1 MDIKLSQ
8 LNNKKAW
15 PLRLVAVLC
24 ILLLSLGV
32 VASYPKFYEHSKS
45 WYKEYENRHTSDSLA
60 EEDWLLRM
68 LLAKNYT
75 LGSRDASIPEDIFS
89 GYNDFFFN
97 NYEIGYDLCYIA
109 VNTEDN
115 SVIESGGTHY
125 MLSPDN
131 IDSFTDYGQRLT
143 FSYDKDGKLSMQSF
157 EGFRSV
163 SGSYPVKL
171 LRNSRQE
178 LMELLFEYSY
188 FNEDGSSYTGEESWD
203 FSHFSEVV
211 QKNITLKNVDV
222 TYLIPEGRFT
232 PGYDDSYYKGPW
244 ALQQSGI
251 LLIFLAF
258 FVLIFLLGLFLPMK
272 PFRFPAELSFMGICT
287 AVAFVL
293 DSGFTYILYEILSGE
308 ATKAI
313 LEQLH
318 FSKASASLIDMFLY
332 GANVAL
338 WFCIGA
344 VTFLLSHSL
353 RLFFVLKPKE
363 WFFTATLTG
372 RFLSFIKR
380 LILHIGS
387 WLLGVIR
394 SVNFSD
400 DLDKKLLKLVG
411 IQFIIAGLLSLTW
424 FFGTFGLLVY
434 SVFLFFFLKKYALE
448 LKEKY
453 QVLLSAADEMAEGNL
468 NVTIKEDLG
477 IFSSLGTAI
486 SRIQKGFKKAVEE
499 ETKSQQMKTEL
510 ISNVSHDLKTP
521 LTAIITYVDLL
532 KNDNLTEEERRSY
545 IDTLDK
551 KSLRLKQLIEDLFEV
566 SKANSNNITLH
577 PVEIDLSSLVKQVA
591 LELED
596 AINASSIDFRYQLP
610 KDKVCLMLDSEK
622 TYRIIENLIINITKY
637 ALPHSRAY
645 IELYQGESDVTL
657 TMKNISAAE
666 LNFSTDEITDRFVR
680 GDKSR
685 STEGSGLG
693 LAIVKSF
700 TELQGGRLTITTD
713 GDLFKASVRFPVG

>member
-1 MDIKLSQ
+1 MDIKLNP
-8 LNNKKAW
+8 LNIKKAW
-15 PLRLVAVLC
+15 PLRLVAALC
-24 ILLLSLGV
+24 ILLLSLGI

-45 WYKEYENRHTSDSLA
+45 WYSEYESNHADDSFA
-60 EEDWLLRM
+60 EEDWLLRT

-75 LGSRDASIPEDIFS
+75 FGSRDNSTLDDLLS
-89 GYNDFFFN
+89 GYNEHFQ
-97 NYEIGYDLCYIA
+97 GYVSDYSLCYIA

-115 SVIESGGTHY
+115 SVIENVGTHY

-131 IDSFTDYGQRLT
+131 LDSISNYGQKLT
-143 FSYDKDGKLSMQSF
+143 FSYDKEGKLSMKSF
-157 EGFRSV
+157 EGFRFATD
-163 SGSYPVKL
+163 SYTVNL
-171 LRNSRQE
+171 FQNDQQI

-188 FNEDGSSYTGEESWD
+188 CNENGPYFTGEESWGYSSFCD
-203 FSHFSEVV
+203 IVKENVSL
-211 QKNITLKNVDV
+211 KNIDI
-222 TYLIPEGRFT
+222 TYLIPEGYFY
-232 PGYDDSYYKGPW
+232 PISDDSYAKGAW
-244 ALQQSGI
+244 ALEQSGI
-251 LLIFLAF
+251 YLIFATF
-258 FVLIFLLGLFLPMK
+258 FILVFLLGLFLPMK
-272 PFRFPAELSFMGICT
+272 PFRFPMEVSFTGFC
-287 AVAFVL
+287 VAFGLAL
-293 DSGFTYILYEILSGE
+293 DSGLTYTLYEILSGE
-308 ATKAI
+308 AKLAI

-318 FSKASASLIDMFLY
+318 LSASSAYLIDGILY
-332 GANVAL
+332 GSNVAA
-338 WFCIGA
+338 WFCMGA
-344 VTFLLSHSL
+344 VTFLLGHSL

-380 LILHIGS
+380 LLLRIGS
-387 WLLGVIR
+387 WFLKLIR
-394 SVNFSD
+394 SVDFSS
-400 DLDKKLLKLVG
+400 DLDKKLLKLVS
-411 IQFIIAGLLSLTW
+411 IQFLIIGLLSLTW
-424 FFGTFGLLVY
+424 FFGTFGLFIY

-453 QVLLSAADEMAEGNL
+453 QVLLFAADEMAEGNL

-477 IFSSLGTAI
+477 IFSSLGTAF
-486 SRIQKGFKKAVEE
+486 SRIQKGFKKAVDE

-532 KNDNLTEEERRSY
+532 KNEALTEEERRSY

-577 PVEIDLSSLVKQVA
+577 PVEIDLAALVKQVA

-596 AINASSIDFRYQLP
+596 SINASGIDFRYLLP
-610 KDKVCLMLDSEK
+610 EDKINLMLDSEK
-622 TYRIIENLIINITKY
+622 TYRIIENLMVNITKY

-645 IELYQGESDVTL
+645 IELCKEEAAVTL

-666 LNFSTDEITDRFVR
+666 LNFSAEEITDRFVR

-700 TELQGGRLTITTD
+700 TELQGGKLTITTD
-713 GDLFKASVRFPVG
+713 GDLFKACIRFPAE

>member
-1 MDIKLSQ
+1 M
-8 LNNKKAW
+8 
-15 PLRLVAVLC
+15 
-24 ILLLSLGV
+24 
-32 VASYPKFYEHSKS
+32 
-45 WYKEYENRHTSDSLA
+45 
-60 EEDWLLRM
+60 
-68 LLAKNYT
+68 
-75 LGSRDASIPEDIFS
+75 
-89 GYNDFFFN
+89 
-97 NYEIGYDLCYIA
+97 
-109 VNTEDN
+109 
-115 SVIESGGTHY
+115 
-125 MLSPDN
+125 
-131 IDSFTDYGQRLT
+131 
-143 FSYDKDGKLSMQSF
+143 
-157 EGFRSV
+157 
-163 SGSYPVKL
+163 
-171 LRNSRQE
+171 
-178 LMELLFEYSY
+178 
-188 FNEDGSSYTGEESWD
+188 
-203 FSHFSEVV
+203 
-211 QKNITLKNVDV
+211 
-222 TYLIPEGRFT
+222 
-232 PGYDDSYYKGPW
+232 
-244 ALQQSGI
+244 
-251 LLIFLAF
+251 
-258 FVLIFLLGLFLPMK
+258 
-272 PFRFPAELSFMGICT
+272 
-287 AVAFVL
+287 
-293 DSGFTYILYEILSGE
+293 
-308 ATKAI
+308 
-313 LEQLH
+313 
-318 FSKASASLIDMFLY
+318 
-332 GANVAL
+332 
-338 WFCIGA
+338 
-344 VTFLLSHSL
+344 
-353 RLFFVLKPKE
+353 
-363 WFFTATLTG
+363 
-372 RFLSFIKR
+372 
-380 LILHIGS
+380 
-387 WLLGVIR
+387 
-394 SVNFSD
+394 
-400 DLDKKLLKLVG
+400 KLVG

-468 NVTIKEDLG
+468 NVTIKENLG

-532 KNDNLTEEERRSY
+532 KNENLTEEERRSY

-596 AINASSIDFRYQLP
+596 AINASFIDFRYQLP
-610 KDKVCLMLDSEK
+610 EDKVCLMLDSEK
-622 TYRIIENLIINITKY
+622 TYRIIENLMINITKY

-645 IELYQGESDVTL
+645 IELCQGETDVTL